1 MRRFVCRICGS
12 VISFASAECDVCGTG
27 LGLFPSTGELLPV
40 RQTGPVE
47 YSASTAGPDS
57 TVSWRC
63 LNFAW
68 GCNWMVPADSG
79 NVWCES
85 CRLTRGR
92 PDESA
97 IEAVLAWST
106 VEQAKRRLVHQL
118 QTLGLP
124 IHAPSPEFDDGVVF
138 DLVYLPDSPGVTGH
152 RRGVVTVDLREVD
165 DRFRES
171 ARVYFDEPD
180 RTVLGH
186 LRHEIGHHYWHLLV
200 ERSGTIDS
208 FRALFGDER
217 ADYRDTLADHYQH
230 IGRAVPHTH
239 ISSYATAHPSEDWA
253 ETFAHY
259 LQLRDGLE
267 TAEAFGIAPAAA
279 HGESVASML
288 QRWRHLATAVNEM
301 NLALGHTAPYPFTI
315 DHAVEPKLEFVAV
328 RIDRA
333 TAPHDVPARPRA
345 PADADRA

>member
-1 MRRFVCRICGS
+1 M
-12 VISFASAECDVCGTG
+12 
-27 LGLFPSTGELLPV
+27 LP
-40 RQTGPVE
+40 
-47 YSASTAGPDS
+47 D
-57 TVSWRC
+57 
-63 LNFAW
+63 N
-68 GCNWMVPADSG
+68 SG

-97 IEAVLAWST
+97 IDAVLAWST
-106 VEQAKRRLVHQL
+106 VEQAKRRLVFQL

-124 IHAPSPEFDDGVVF
+124 IHGPTPDTEGGVVF

-152 RRGVVTVDLREVD
+152 RPGVVTVDLREVD

-200 ERSGTIDS
+200 ERAGTIDA

-217 ADYRDTLADHYQH
+217 IDYRRALDEHYAH
-230 IGRAVPHTH
+230 LGRAVSDTH
-239 ISSYATAHPSEDWA
+239 ISGYAAAHPSEDWA

-259 LQLRDGLE
+259 LQVRDGLE
-267 TAEAFGIAPAAA
+267 TAEAFGVVPSSVR
-279 HGESVASML
+279 GESLTSML
-288 QRWRHLATAVNEM
+288 ERWRHLARAVNEI
-301 NLALGHTAPYPFTI
+301 NLTLGHAAPYPFTI
-315 DHAVEPKLEFVAV
+315 SPAVEPKLEFVDAQI
-328 RIDRA
+328 RRA
-333 TAPHDVPARPRA
+333 TGPSGVPVRRRA
-345 PADADRA
+345 SAEADGQ

>member
-1 MRRFVCRICGS
+1 MRRFECHICGS
-12 VISFASAECDVCGTG
+12 EISFASAECDVCGAG
-27 LGLFPSTGELLPV
+27 LGFFPTTGELLPL
-40 RQTGPVE
+40 RQVGPVE
-47 YSASTAGPDS
+47 YTTPTSGPGS

-68 GCNWMVPADSG
+68 GCNWMLPKDSG
-79 NVWCES
+79 NVWCLS

-97 IEAVLAWST
+97 IDAVIAWST
-106 VEQAKRRLVHQL
+106 VEQAKRRLVYQL
-118 QTLGLP
+118 RTLGLP
-124 IHAPSPEFDDGVVF
+124 IHGPSPDTDDGVVF

-152 RRGVVTVDLREVD
+152 RPGVVTVDLREVD

-200 ERSGTIDS
+200 ERGGTIDA
-208 FRALFGDER
+208 FRTLFGDER
-217 ADYRDTLADHYQH
+217 ADYRTALDDHYQH
-230 IGRAVPHTH
+230 LGRAVPDTH

-267 TAEAFGIAPAAA
+267 TAGAFDLAPAAQD
-279 HGESVASML
+279 ESLASML
-288 QRWRHLATAVNEM
+288 PRWRHLTRAVNEI
-301 NLALGHTAPYPFTI
+301 NLGLGHTAPYPFTI
-315 DHAVEPKLEFVAV
+315 TAAVEPKLEFVHEQVNRAV
-328 RIDRA
+328 LS
-333 TAPHDVPARPRA
+333 RPRA
-345 PADADRA
+345 SAEADSP